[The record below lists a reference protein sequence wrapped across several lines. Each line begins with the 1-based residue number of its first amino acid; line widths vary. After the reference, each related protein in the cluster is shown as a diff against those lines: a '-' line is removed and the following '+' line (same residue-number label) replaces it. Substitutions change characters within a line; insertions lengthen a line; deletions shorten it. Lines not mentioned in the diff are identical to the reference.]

1 MNPLQ
6 NISLKWRAILYF
18 SGYVF
23 GLLNA
28 AALTAEGAIAASIN
42 DWTPPVWILA
52 TQAVLVLLSTQL
64 NLLAGSNLPALQ
76 DVVQGEV
83 ELDRDVAGVIEA
95 HTRHGRRR
103 AE

>member
-18 SGYVF
+18 AGYIF

-42 DWTPPVWILA
+42 DWTPPVWMLA
-52 TQAVLVLLSTQL
+52 VQAVLVLLSTQL

-83 ELDRDVAGVIEA
+83 VAVDDDVAHVIE
-95 HTRHGRRR
+95 RHVPKRRR
-103 AE
+103 E